1 MSRHRHVTRIL
12 TRFSRFTSF
21 ISPTKSIN
29 TKLLQFVP
37 STTPQKKTS
46 LCHVISWSSYDCD
59 EFLFWDRAS
68 WDVAVFLPRLVIRCE
83 TPGQAGVSLGPGHW
97 SRRPFV
103 MTRLSHQWPL
113 IGHRLMYRSYDWC
126 KWEKVPHIIPIH
138 ILCIFKFSCMGKSL
152 WSSTS
157 SLYSLVLVVVNWLNL
172 VLNLN

>member
-12 TRFSRFTSF
+12 TRFSRFTSHSYHQP
-21 ISPTKSIN
+21 SPLIQSCCN
-29 TKLLQFVP
+29 LFQVQPLR
-37 STTPQKKTS
+37 KKRVYVMSYHDHPVIVTS
-46 LCHVISWSSYDCD
+46 FCSGIELS
-59 EFLFWDRAS
+59 S

-152 WSSTS
+152 WS
-157 SLYSLVLVVVNWLNL
+157 YRFVM
-172 VLNLN
+172 